1 MDRITQKDLEALA
14 SVINDLTGSPM
25 TSHTETTEGL
35 KFNVGHYL
43 LDYLD
48 GGVSLQRTTT
58 GFGATEFVSAG
69 GYTMK
74 KELYHWMSGFIAGI
88 KL

>member
-1 MDRITQKDLEALA
+1 MDRITQKDLETLVA
-14 SVINDLTGSPM
+14 VINDLTGSPM
-25 TSHTETTEGL
+25 TKL
-35 KFNVGHYL
+35 MRVGDKVAVCTGHFYL
-43 LDYLD
+43 QYATG
-48 GGVSLQRTTT
+48 GGVELQRALSNLHRETIST
-58 GFGATEFVSAG
+58 G